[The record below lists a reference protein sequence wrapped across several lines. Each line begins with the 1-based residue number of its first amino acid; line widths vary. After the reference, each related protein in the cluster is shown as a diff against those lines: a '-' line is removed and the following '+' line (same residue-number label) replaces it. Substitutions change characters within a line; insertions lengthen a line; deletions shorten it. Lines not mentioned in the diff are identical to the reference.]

1 MGVSKIGH
9 RLAIKSI
16 IDDLR
21 GVSLD
26 NSGRYDATNPVPLK
40 FNYRRIMIE
49 PAAGEKFDSWLDFRW
64 LGNDLAVG

>member
-40 FNYRRIMIE
+40 FNYRRIIGGGGQLKLTLIL
-49 PAAGEKFDSWLDFRW
+49 PSNFPVRVKNR
-64 LGNDLAVG
+64 

>member
-40 FNYRRIMIE
+40 FNYRRIIGG
-49 PAAGEKFDSWLDFRW
+49 ANS
-64 LGNDLAVG
+64 N

>member
-16 IDDLR
+16 IDNLR

-40 FNYRRIMIE
+40 FNYRRIMGGGGGPTQINSNFTLQF
-49 PAAGEKFDSWLDFRW
+49 PS
-64 LGNDLAVG
+64 

>member
-1 MGVSKIGH
+1 MIYG
-9 RLAIKSI
+9 
-16 IDDLR
+16 

-49 PAAGEKFDSWLDFRW
+49 PAAGEKFDSLLDFRW
-64 LGNDLAVG
+64 LGNDLAIG

>member
-40 FNYRRIMIE
+40 FNYRRIMGGGATQINSNFTLQF
-49 PAAGEKFDSWLDFRW
+49 PS
-64 LGNDLAVG
+64 